1 MVETITQIIP
11 GSMNEWLSKYFL
23 MTVVP
28 DRSKLTVAISEG

>member
-11 GSMNEWLSKYFL
+11 GSMNEWLSKYFP